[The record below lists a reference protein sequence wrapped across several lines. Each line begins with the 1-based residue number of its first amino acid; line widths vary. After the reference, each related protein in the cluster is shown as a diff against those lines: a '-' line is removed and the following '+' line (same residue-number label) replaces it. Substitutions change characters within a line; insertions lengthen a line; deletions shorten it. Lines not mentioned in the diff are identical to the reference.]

1 MKIVKESKFDNG
13 DKVRLIKDSL
23 VSKVD
28 TGEVLFV
35 AYEMIGSFTELDLIA
50 VMNVNLLRKIGL
62 NLLMSY
68 ILLN

>member
-13 DKVRLIKDSL
+13 DKVRLIKGSL

-35 AYEMIGSFTELDLIA
+35 TYEMIGSFTELDLIA

-68 ILLN
+68 IL